1 MCAMRA
7 PEAVNKVYLLTF
19 EYAGLVK
26 VGGLGEAVRQYATAL
41 ARRGIDVTVLM
52 PSHGRHLDPNRGFP
66 LSPLDFRVCGDR
78 RGLDGRP
85 YPYCLGAEG
94 TEVAGVKVVMFKGLD
109 TATGL
114 VFDRWYPYEN
124 VEEKA
129 ALFARAVVSYAERY
143 GLPDLIHANDWHSG
157 LAGIALRD
165 YAERKGLAIPLV
177 YTIHL
182 SSGYSFPWH
191 YASAEWAGLPDR
203 PHLVWRVCCHRQE
216 LYSAVWDSVGGSV
229 EGFAAVE
236 SDVVSSVSWGYLRE
250 ALSKYGDWL
259 RGKSCVLYNS
269 TDWRIEEAES
279 HFRRLAPD
287 GSPWRL
293 VEAVERMG
301 GEGHLDGGGALFLAV
316 GRATSQ
322 KGLDLAIRALDLSPS
337 ARLLV
342 LAVSVGDF
350 GYEEYLRRLVRERW
364 GRAFLSFAKIPRD
377 LYMALN
383 YAATALVMPSRWEPF
398 GISAI
403 EAMAV
408 GTPVIASATGGLP
421 EVVADFRSGEGVGL
435 LVPPEDVAALGAAM
449 ESLANWL
456 WRFKPDSI
464 PDGRLREIASARG
477 IEYVKGLRRYISRYV
492 DERFREK
499 NLYEQLKH
507 CYEKA
512 RQMAFYKAVTPA

>member
-1 MCAMRA
+1 MRA
-7 PEAVNKVYLLTF
+7 PEAVGKVYLLTF

-41 ARRGIDVTVLM
+41 ARRGVDVTVLM

-191 YASAEWAGLPDR
+191 YTS
-203 PHLVWRVCCHRQE
+203 
-216 LYSAVWDSVGGSV
+216 
-229 EGFAAVE
+229 AAVSYTHQAPSGLE
-236 SDVVSSVSWGYLRE
+236 GLLPQAGAV
-250 ALSKYGDWL
+250 LSRVGL
-259 RGKSCVLYNS
+259 RGGLCRGLRRRGERCGVQRELGIPA
-269 TDWRIEEAES
+269 RGAFEV
-279 HFRRLAPD
+279 RRLA
-287 GSPWRL
+287 
-293 VEAVERMG
+293 
-301 GEGHLDGGGALFLAV
+301 
-316 GRATSQ
+316 
-322 KGLDLAIRALDLSPS
+322 
-337 ARLLV
+337 
-342 LAVSVGDF
+342 
-350 GYEEYLRRLVRERW
+350 
-364 GRAFLSFAKIPRD
+364 
-377 LYMALN
+377 
-383 YAATALVMPSRWEPF
+383 
-398 GISAI
+398 
-403 EAMAV
+403 
-408 GTPVIASATGGLP
+408 
-421 EVVADFRSGEGVGL
+421 
-435 LVPPEDVAALGAAM
+435 
-449 ESLANWL
+449 
-456 WRFKPDSI
+456 
-464 PDGRLREIASARG
+464 
-477 IEYVKGLRRYISRYV
+477 
-492 DERFREK
+492 
-499 NLYEQLKH
+499 
-507 CYEKA
+507 
-512 RQMAFYKAVTPA
+512 

>member
-1 MCAMRA
+1 MRA
-7 PEAVNKVYLLTF
+7 PEAVNKVYLLAF

-41 ARRGIDVTVLM
+41 ARRGVDVTVLM

-78 RGLDGRP
+78 RGLDGRL

-94 TEVAGVKVVMFKGLD
+94 TEVDGVKVVMFKGLD

-129 ALFARAVVSYAERY
+129 ALFARAAVSYAERY

-157 LAGIALRD
+157 LAGVALRD

-259 RGKSCVLYNS
+259 KGKSCVLYNS

-364 GRAFLSFAKIPRD
+364 GRAFLSLAKIPRD

-499 NLYEQLKH
+499 NTYEQLKY

>member
-1 MCAMRA
+1 MRA
-7 PEAVNKVYLLTF
+7 PEAVNKVFLLTF

-94 TEVAGVKVVMFKGLD
+94 TEVDGIEVVMFKGLD

-337 ARLLV
+337 ARLLA

-350 GYEEYLRRLVRERW
+350 GYGE
-364 GRAFLSFAKIPRD
+364 
-377 LYMALN
+377 
-383 YAATALVMPSRWEPF
+383 
-398 GISAI
+398 
-403 EAMAV
+403 V
-408 GTPVIASATGGLP
+408 GEGLP
-421 EVVADFRSGEGVGL
+421 L
-435 LVPPEDVAALGAAM
+435 L
-449 ESLANWL
+449 
-456 WRFKPDSI
+456 R
-464 PDGRLREIASARG
+464 
-477 IEYVKGLRRYISRYV
+477 
-492 DERFREK
+492 
-499 NLYEQLKH
+499 
-507 CYEKA
+507 
-512 RQMAFYKAVTPA
+512 

>member
-1 MCAMRA
+1 
-7 PEAVNKVYLLTF
+7 
-19 EYAGLVK
+19 
-26 VGGLGEAVRQYATAL
+26 
-41 ARRGIDVTVLM
+41 
-52 PSHGRHLDPNRGFP
+52 
-66 LSPLDFRVCGDR
+66 
-78 RGLDGRP
+78 
-85 YPYCLGAEG
+85 
-94 TEVAGVKVVMFKGLD
+94 MFKGLD

-259 RGKSCVLYNS
+259 KGKSCVLYNS

-337 ARLLV
+337 ARLLA

-364 GRAFLSFAKIPRD
+364 GRAFLSFAKIPRGPLHGPQLRRD
-377 LYMALN
+377 
-383 YAATALVMPSRWEPF
+383 ALVMPSRWEPF